1 MIRIAFLLLFMYD
14 SVAATAQSRREA
26 ELLQQVEAFRLA
38 LISGKRADLAPL
50 VSDRLSYGHS
60 NGRIED
66 KEAFLKQL
74 ESGASDFVT
83 ANFNNQVVQISGP
96 VALVRH
102 ELQADI
108 KDGGVPGS
116 IRLHVLLVWHR
127 EGKTWRLLARQ
138 STRL

>member
-1 MIRIAFLLLFMYD
+1 MIRLTFFWVLLLVVMT
-14 SVAATAQSRREA
+14 SAAQSRQEA
-26 ELLQQVEAFRLA
+26 NLLQQVEAFRLA

-66 KEAFLKQL
+66 KEAFLRQL
-74 ESGASDFVT
+74 ETGTSDFVT
-83 ANFNNQVVQISGP
+83 VSFNEQVVRINGP

-102 ELQADI
+102 ELRADI
-108 KDGGVPGS
+108 KDGGVPAS
-116 IRLHVLLVWHR
+116 IRLHVLLVWQR
-127 EGKTWRLLARQ
+127 EGKTWKLLARQ

>member
-1 MIRIAFLLLFMYD
+1 MLLWIGL
-14 SVAATAQSRREA
+14 ATAAQTRQKTT
-26 ELLQQVEAFRLA
+26 LLQQVEAFRLA